1 MAPKCDENQL
11 LSIGSIMFMDDFIP
25 YKAELFNPAYSLQYF
40 PILYIS
46 TILHILYAFWI
57 QD

>member
-11 LSIGSIMFMDDFIP
+11 LLIGSIMFMDDFIP
-25 YKAELFNPAYSLQYF
+25 YKTELLNPAYSLQYF

-46 TILHILYAFWI
+46 TILYIVYAVWI